1 MRELFLL
8 RHAKAMTESPTGDDF
23 GRPLATRGQEAAVQI
38 GGAMAE
44 RGWYPHRALVS
55 SASRTR
61 ETWKLVASAIGDF
74 APAPYIEE
82 RLYNASAGAVL
93 ELLRETPDSVRTLV
107 VVGHNPS
114 MHELALRLCGDDSDT
129 KALHHLRQK
138 YPTAALARFEYH
150 GSWET
155 LNPHQPRLTD
165 FLRPRDLAE

>member
-23 GRPLATRGQEAAVQI
+23 GRPLASRGQAAAVRI
-38 GGAMAE
+38 GSAMAG

-55 SASRTR
+55 PASRTR
-61 ETWKLVASAIGDF
+61 ETWKLVASGIGDF
-74 APAPYIEE
+74 APAAYLDD
-82 RLYNASAGAVL
+82 RLYQARAGSVL
-93 ELLRETPDSVRTLV
+93 DIIRETPDSVWALV

-114 MHELALRLCGDDSDT
+114 MHELALRLCSEDSDT
-129 KALHHLRQK
+129 RAFSHLRQK
-138 YPTAALARFEYH
+138 FPTAALARLEYD
-150 GSWET
+150 GSWKT